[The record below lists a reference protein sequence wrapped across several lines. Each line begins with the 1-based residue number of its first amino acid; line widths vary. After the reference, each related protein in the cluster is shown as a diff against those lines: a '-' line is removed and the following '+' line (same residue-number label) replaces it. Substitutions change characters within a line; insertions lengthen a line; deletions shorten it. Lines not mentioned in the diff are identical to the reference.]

1 MARVRSSELR
11 YVWVYGLVV
20 GIMVNLA
27 PIVRCLSDP
36 VTFESVAG
44 YGPGALAL
52 KVINCFLFGRLFS
65 LISLGSLGPF
75 SNWFQRQEMAVQRAI
90 EFVLFVVLTEFFFQL
105 HLFLLGP
112 SLHEGVMHFWYF
124 AQNLAQLVGVY
135 GFWYYVKAVRESNE
149 ALIENEQLK
158 RLEVKNQL
166 DALNSQL
173 NPHFLFNALNILNI
187 SITTDPDKAQSIVH
201 NLSDILRYN
210 LKIQK
215 QNLVR
220 LSEELAVARAFLELY
235 KARFG
240 EKLVFNFERTNINK
254 EWYVV
259 PLSLQL
265 LIENAI
271 KHNIITSN
279 HILHL
284 KVEVDEVAGQLV
296 ISNSINRKPHT
307 DGLGIGLSNLNKRYE
322 LISGRITSLSD
333 DSEHFSVTI
342 PLIES
347 P

>member
-1 MARVRSSELR
+1 MRSYGLK
-11 YVWVYGLVV
+11 YVWVYGLVLS
-20 GIMVNLA
+20 IMVNLA

-36 VTFESVAG
+36 ASFESVAG
-44 YGPGALAL
+44 YSPTALAL

-65 LISLGSLGPF
+65 LITAGSLGPF
-75 SNWFQRQEMAVQRAI
+75 SALFLRQSVAVRRAI
-90 EFVLFVVLTEFFFQL
+90 EFALFLVLTELFFQFHVL
-105 HLFLLGP
+105 IFGP
-112 SLHEGVMHFWYF
+112 TPREGVLHFWYF

-135 GFWYYVKAVRESNE
+135 GFWYYVKTLRESNE

-187 SITTDPDKAQSIVH
+187 SITTDPDKAQNIVH

-240 EKLVFNFERTNINK
+240 DKLVFNFEKATIHK

-296 ISNSINRKPHT
+296 ISNSINRKAHT

>member
-1 MARVRSSELR
+1 MTTTRSSELR

-20 GIMVNLA
+20 SIMVNLA
-27 PIVRCLSDP
+27 PIVRYLSEPAD
-36 VTFESVAG
+36 FEGLAG
-44 YGPGALAL
+44 YGLGALVL
-52 KVINCFLFGRLFS
+52 KVVNCFLFGRLFS
-65 LISLGSLGPF
+65 LIYLGSLGPF
-75 SNWFQRQEMAVQRAI
+75 SVWFHRQNTVVRRAG
-90 EFVLFVVLTEFFFQL
+90 ELVLFVVLTEFFFQL
-105 HLFLLGP
+105 HQFLVGP
-112 SLHEGVMHFWYF
+112 SLHAGVLHFWYF
-124 AQNLAQLVGVY
+124 AQNLARLVGVY
-135 GFWYYVKAVRESNE
+135 GFWYYVKAVRKSNE
-149 ALIENEQLK
+149 ATIENEQLK

-166 DALNSQL
+166 DALNNQL
-173 NPHFLFNALNILNI
+173 NPHFLFNALNILNV
-187 SITTDPDKAQSIVH
+187 SITTDPDKAQNIVH

-220 LSEELAVARAFLELY
+220 LSEELEVAKAFLELY

-240 EKLVFNFERTNINK
+240 EKLVFTFENLTIKK

-271 KHNIITSN
+271 KHNVITSN

-307 DGLGIGLSNLNKRYE
+307 DSLGIGLSNLNKRYE
-322 LISGRITSLSD
+322 LVSGRTTSLAD
-333 DSEHFSVTI
+333 DSEQFSVTI